1 MGGVKHVSGFI
12 IYENSFAGG
21 CFKAKKYGDY
31 AGAQKMIRY
40 FLEHKEIPKALRK
53 RLEIE
58 QEIIG
63 VMGADEY
70 PYTYAE
76 ALEMMTSHL
85 RDFKEEELQY
95 LKEIGAADWIYID
108 GEVHFQ
114 RLFYDNLTQT
124 RPDLAARVIVQNEEL
139 EKENAMKQK
148 LLNGNVHYMKEHG
161 GRTVHTRIRATIK
174 AKKEFEE
181 VGRKV
186 SVHLP
191 IPKVYEQV
199 SNVQIHAANP
209 EITFIAPEDAAQRTV
224 YFETEL
230 QPNQEFMVEYSFDYH
245 INYVELD
252 PKRVA
257 GEQPDFCLEE
267 QSPHIMFT
275 PYLRKL
281 RDELAGDET
290 NPVILARRFYD
301 FVTTKV
307 MYSFVREYFTIECI
321 PEYCA
326 VNLKGD
332 CGVQA
337 LLFITL
343 CRMSGI
349 PARWQSGLYATDY
362 YTGCHDWAQ
371 FYVAPYGWVFAD
383 LSFGG
388 SAWRAGEIERW
399 NYYFGNLDV
408 FRMPANSEIQKAFV
422 PEKKWLRIDP
432 IDNQRGEFEYE
443 DHGLRFSQVEVSQKL
458 ISMEDIEK

>member
-1 MGGVKHVSGFI
+1 MNTYYPIHILVAVPCPPSIRDRFSTQFGSQCHFTFI
-12 IYENSFAGG
+12 NSS
-21 CFKAKKYGDY
+21 
-31 AGAQKMIRY
+31 QT
-40 FLEHKEIPKALRK
+40 IPESLLRHTDV
-53 RLEIE
+53 
-58 QEIIG
+58 IIG
-63 VMGADEY
+63 EPDE
-70 PYTYAE
+70 
-76 ALEMMTSHL
+76 
-85 RDFKEEELQY
+85 
-95 LKEIGAADWIYID
+95 
-108 GEVHFQ
+108 
-114 RLFYDNLTQT
+114 
-124 RPDLAARVIVQNEEL
+124 PDLL
-139 EKENAMKQK
+139 
-148 LLNGNVHYMKEHG
+148 
-161 GRTVHTRIRATIK
+161 K
-174 AKKEFEE
+174 APRLKW
-181 VGRKV
+181 
-186 SVHLP
+186 
-191 IPKVYEQV
+191 
-199 SNVQIHAANP
+199 
-209 EITFIAPEDAAQRTV
+209 
-224 YFETEL
+224 L

-275 PYLRKL
+275 PYLREL
-281 RDELAGDET
+281 RDELAGDEM

-362 YTGCHDWAQ
+362 YTGCHDWVQ